1 MVVRGSMG
9 CWAMVFRHH
18 HRASTSVLAVKR
30 RELLLPG
37 LWGWSVAKPVVG
49 LVFSQGLVQVIRT
62 ILRGGF
68 CDQSEILRE

>member
-1 MVVRGSMG
+1 
-9 CWAMVFRHH
+9 MVFWHQ
-18 HRASTSVLAVKR
+18 HRVGTSVLAVKL
-30 RELLLPG
+30 RELLRPG

-62 ILRGGF
+62 ILRGVF